1 VARGSFGGRLGLVW
15 ESSPLVRDK
24 RTYVVRVVQKG
35 TRIRESL
42 LWSLLSSAPVPI
54 SVVAFVV
61 VIPIR
66 ALMLLI
72 YRDSFKVAL
81 LEVDAYPEE
90 ERILERHAV
99 RGEKEA
105 LALAR
110 RMHNERGSR
119 AKEPGRG

>member
-1 VARGSFGGRLGLVW
+1 MASGSFGGRLGLVW
-15 ESSPLVRDK
+15 ESSRFVRDK
-24 RTYVVRVVQKG
+24 RTYVVRVVQKC

-42 LWSLLSSAPVPI
+42 LWSLLASAPLPI
-54 SVVAFVV
+54 SVMAFVV

-90 ERILERHAV
+90 ERIHEWHAV

-110 RMHNERGSR
+110 RMLAEHGSH
-119 AKEPGRG
+119 GQGTH